1 MFLKLY
7 ANSGSRPETQLSWQE
22 ELGLD
27 DRWSWRQCAEE
38 PMPSRPL
45 SLHVHFLLS
54 LILLFSSSSLTPNL
68 SPQQAHSGLQNPV
81 MHQPPFSSCLLCGL
95 IDGRTLTSCPPSISP
110 TYPALEG
117 PLSPPLLYSSS
128 TPTLPFHRCV
138 HYSLSFPLDPERAI
152 A

>member
-1 MFLKLY
+1 
-7 ANSGSRPETQLSWQE
+7 
-22 ELGLD
+22 
-27 DRWSWRQCAEE
+27 
-38 PMPSRPL
+38 MPSRPL

-54 LILLFSSSSLTPNL
+54 LILLSSSSSLTPNL

-117 PLSPPLLYSSS
+117 PLSPP
-128 TPTLPFHRCV
+128 TPVLILHPHSPISPLCSLFIKFPFGSRE
-138 HYSLSFPLDPERAI
+138 SNSI
-152 A
+152 AGFIGELNSWPKGS